1 MRVLRLRVYTLH
13 SYRDGLEQAAD
24 PVNLQGYHVEASIC
38 VRWVSESADTAAPP
52 HTKTMATAYPPTTPH
67 LWHFLWGHPKEVAG
81 LEKHTRES

>member
-1 MRVLRLRVYTLH
+1 MRVLWLRVYTLH
-13 SYRDGLEQAAD
+13 SYRDGLEQGAD